1 MPSRE
6 QGFKPKFLHAI
17 VIARLKA
24 NSTKRTKPQYLLLSN
39 RIPPVVVAKPTA
51 RKKGES
57 GIHPVERRGRLGA
70 RDACAADV
78 DGDGALDLVVAYK
91 FIDAVLWYR
100 NLGGAEEIKF
110 GPPQD
115 VCKSGTC
122 KYACGVACADFNGDG
137 RVDVAAVSRD
147 APHMSIFFNRGNAHE
162 LGAPTSSHGGFRRLD
177 APFIS
182 PQTGACAV
190 AAFTPRRNASTFSVA
205 YAARHSSVSFG
216 VVTLP
221 RFS

>member
-1 MPSRE
+1 
-6 QGFKPKFLHAI
+6 
-17 VIARLKA
+17 
-24 NSTKRTKPQYLLLSN
+24 LLSN

-70 RDACAADV
+70 RDACAVDI

-122 KYACGVACADFNGDG
+122 KYACGVACADLNGDG

-162 LGAPTSSHGGFRRLD
+162 LGSPTTSHGGFRRFD

-221 RFS
+221 RTS